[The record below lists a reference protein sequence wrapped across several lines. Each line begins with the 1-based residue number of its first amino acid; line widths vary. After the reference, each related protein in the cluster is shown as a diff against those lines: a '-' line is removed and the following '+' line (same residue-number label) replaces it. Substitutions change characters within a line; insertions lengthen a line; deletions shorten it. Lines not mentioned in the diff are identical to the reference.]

1 MSLNIADL
9 KQQVEE
15 AAAKFADQLMW
26 PDFTQDQSLFDEYLK
41 AINDMR
47 KEGWVYHIRI
57 VKHKTKRG
65 YSPKHIS
72 YKRLYGIYRSEVVID
87 GGAVMIHNY
96 IHPLP
101 ILERIKVEVL
111 NEGIKTI

>member
-1 MSLNIADL
+1 MSMNIADL

-65 YSPKHIS
+65 YSPKHIK
-72 YKRLYGIYRSEVVID
+72 YRRLYGIYVSEVVIEN
-87 GGAVMIHNY
+87 GTVMIHNY
-96 IHPLP
+96 IHPIP

>member
-1 MSLNIADL
+1 MIDL

-15 AAAKFADQLMW
+15 AIAKTLDGKLDW
-26 PDFTQDQSLFDEYLK
+26 SNFTQDQSLFDEYLK
-41 AINDMR
+41 AIRDMR

-65 YSPKHIS
+65 YSPKYIK
-72 YKRLYGIYRSEVVID
+72 YRRLYGIYRSEVVIEN
-87 GGAVMIHNY
+87 GAVIIHNY

-101 ILERIKVEVL
+101 MLERIKSEVL
-111 NEGIKTI
+111 NEGTKTI

>member
-1 MSLNIADL
+1 MNTNVADL
-9 KQQVEE
+9 KQQV
-15 AAAKFADQLMW
+15 ADAVAKFGEHLDWSNL
-26 PDFTQDQSLFDEYLK
+26 TQDQSVFNEYLK
-41 AINDMR
+41 AIEDMR

-72 YKRLYGIYRSEVVID
+72 YKRLYGIYKSEVVID
-87 GGAVMIHNY
+87 KGTLTIHNY

-101 ILERIKVEVL
+101 ALQRIKMEVL
-111 NEGIKTI
+111 NEGTKTV